1 VRRSISGWR
10 VHRAST
16 ATIGEQSP
24 SRQQTAHTASKLPHL
39 RYLAAHIHILVAPGY
54 GLVTSTI
61 HPRLQP
67 ATFDLVLSPS
77 LNEAIRHAA
86 TQPALSILPEDIWLG
101 TSSSQETSWELRVDR
116 RVPEAAEKAYPHW
129 HGIGYSHPAVGYFC
143 AIFPHDE
150 FVKLGFEF
158 GVLLADPRG
167 LLEGEGKQVRYVTIH
182 NRRQIHSRALKNL
195 LLAAVSLP
203 EKREVR
209 LSMIQGIQ
217 QAAFEK

>member
-1 VRRSISGWR
+1 M
-10 VHRAST
+10 
-16 ATIGEQSP
+16 
-24 SRQQTAHTASKLPHL
+24 LP
-39 RYLAAHIHILVAPGY
+39 RK
-54 GLVTSTI
+54 
-61 HPRLQP
+61 
-67 ATFDLVLSPS
+67 
-77 LNEAIRHAA
+77 
-86 TQPALSILPEDIWLG
+86 PALTIQPEDILAG
-101 TSSSQETSWELRVDR
+101 HQPAVQKLAEELRQLIR
-116 RVPEAAEKAYPHW
+116 KLLPEAVEKAYPHW
-129 HGIGYSHPAVGYFC
+129 HGIGFTHLTVGYFC

-209 LSMIQGIQ
+209 LSMIHGIQ